1 MTPRTEPKPAEQQ
14 PEKPGMR
21 IRNAT
26 KSENAAE
33 MTAWYLDDKDASSN
47 VQSVV
52 VTQMTQLYSGSSYMR
67 LTV

>member
-1 MTPRTEPKPAEQQ
+1 
-14 PEKPGMR
+14 MR
-21 IRNAT
+21 IRNAI
-26 KSENAAE
+26 KSENVAE